1 MTPGSSGRSTSG
13 NPGRTAPGLPVR
25 GASGGPAS
33 PAAGTASISARISQV
48 IAAIVVA
55 VVSVLLL
62 VTMHRLELTV
72 AGIDLPVGLVFGAV
86 FQFAAATFLWA
97 ATGARLPVVVLGCVW
112 GLMVLPFAGTSPG
125 GGVLMPAVIAQK
137 AQISGWIVQGIG
149 IVVPFV
155 FLGIQHLA
163 SRRIR
168 PTGGSSA
175 PGSAGQRA

>member
-1 MTPGSSGRSTSG
+1 MTPGPAGRATLG
-13 NPGRTAPGLPVR
+13 TPVRTAPG
-25 GASGGPAS
+25 ASGRTAS
-33 PAAGTASISARISQV
+33 GTASIAARISQV

-62 VTMHRLELTV
+62 VTMHRLQLTV
-72 AGIDLPVGLVFGAV
+72 AGVDLPVGLVFGAV
-86 FQFAAATFLWA
+86 FQFAASTFLWA
-97 ATGARLPVVVLGCVW
+97 ATGARLPVVVLGCIW

-163 SRRIR
+163 SRRTR
-168 PTGGSSA
+168 PTGGS
-175 PGSAGQRA
+175 GSAGSVGRRV

>member
-1 MTPGSSGRSTSG
+1 MTPGPSGRAA
-13 NPGRTAPGLPVR
+13 PGTPVRTAPG
-25 GASGGPAS
+25 ASERTAPA
-33 PAAGTASISARISQV
+33 TTSIAARISQV
-48 IAAIVVA
+48 VAAIVVA

-62 VTMHRLELTV
+62 VTMHRLQLTI
-72 AGIDLPVGLVFGAV
+72 AGVDLPVGLVFGAV
-86 FQFAAATFLWA
+86 FQFAASTFLWA
-97 ATGARLPVVVLGCVW
+97 ATGARLPVVVLGCIW

-163 SRRIR
+163 SRPTR
-168 PTGGSSA
+168 PTGGS
-175 PGSAGQRA
+175 GSASSVGRRA